1 MIYSWL
7 VSIKEIFPQLHQ
19 EPLSSKA
26 AGWTEESVLQLDI
39 QIQTAAQMVKNS
51 QENVYRL
58 LPNSRI
64 RSILKQQKTNKKNKT
79 NNPYPDKWCTKLEMK
94 ASKMLKMTDLDR
106 SNSKNRLVT
115 VEKTGEMSWYE

>member
-1 MIYSWL
+1 MIHLWL

-26 AGWTEESVLQLDI
+26 AGWTKESVLQLDI
-39 QIQTAAQMVKNS
+39 QIQTAAQMVMNR

-64 RSILKQQKTNKKNKT
+64 HSILKQQKTKT
-79 NNPYPDKWCTKLEMK
+79 NNPYPEKWSTKLEKK

-106 SNSKNRLVT
+106 SNSKNGLVT
-115 VEKTGEMSWYE
+115 VEKTGEISW